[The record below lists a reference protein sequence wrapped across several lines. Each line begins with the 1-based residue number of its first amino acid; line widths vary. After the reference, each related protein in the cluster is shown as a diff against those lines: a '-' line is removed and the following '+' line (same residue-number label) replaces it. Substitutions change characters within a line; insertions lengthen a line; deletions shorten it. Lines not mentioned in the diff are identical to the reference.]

1 MSDTMEVLA
10 SGLSI
15 ARLRVNLLAANLA
28 NAQTTRTPEGGPYKR
43 KDVVQSAVAT
53 MVSGGLEGRDI
64 NLKKPVAL
72 AVVEDQGEPRKVFE
86 PGHPDANP
94 EGYVSY
100 PNINI
105 VQTMTD
111 LMTATRLYQANIAAI
126 ETYRDMKRDALR
138 IGQVA

>member
-28 NAQTTRTPEGGPYKR
+28 NAQTTRTSDGGPYKR
-43 KDVVQSAVAT
+43 KDVVQSAVPVT
-53 MVSGGLEGRDI
+53 DQNGFQLEGSI
-64 NLKKPVAL
+64 KKPIAL
-72 AVVEDQGEPRKVFE
+72 AVVEDQSEPRKVFE
-86 PGHPDANP
+86 PGHPDADTD
-94 EGYVSY
+94 GYVSY

-126 ETYRDMKRDALR
+126 ESYRDMKKDALR